1 MHVAKGPQTLKK
13 NMLSLKFWLV
23 FYHTKHHRMVTTCAE
38 ALCKLQ
44 VVSQQAMPTKFKELH
59 FHH

>member
-1 MHVAKGPQTLKK
+1 
-13 NMLSLKFWLV
+13 MLSLKFWLV